1 MDAAEV
7 SARVAANLT
16 AIRARVAA
24 AATRSGRVPERV
36 RLVAVSKTFGP
47 EYVRAAHAV
56 GQRDFG
62 ENKVQEAFAKQEATA
77 DLGLTWHLLGHLQSN
92 KARKSASAFAWVHS
106 VDRLD
111 VLRRIDQAAV
121 EAGARPRLLIQVDLA
136 AEPTKFGLPVTDL
149 RALLDV
155 AAGCRA
161 ATVAG
166 LMLLPPWSEHPE
178 ASRPW
183 FRQLRD
189 LRDALLAEGF
199 PEGMLQELSMGM
211 SHDFEVAIE
220 EGATQVRI
228 GTAIFGAR
236 PPVLPPSA

>member
-16 AIRARVAA
+16 AVRARVAA
-24 AATRSGRVPERV
+24 AATRSGRAPERV

-47 EYVRAAHAV
+47 EYVRAAHAA
-56 GQRDFG
+56 GHTDFG

-92 KARKSASAFAWVHS
+92 KARKSAGAFEWIHS

-111 VLRRIDQAAV
+111 VLRRLDQAAV
-121 EAGARPRLLIQVDLA
+121 EAAAQPRLLIQVDLA
-136 AEPTKFGLPVTDL
+136 AEPTKFGLPVPDL
-149 RALLDV
+149 RPLLDV

-161 ATVAG
+161 ARVAG
-166 LMLLPPWSEHPE
+166 LMVLPPWGEHPE
-178 ASRPW
+178 AARSW

-189 LRDALLAEGF
+189 LRDALVAEGY
-199 PEGMLQELSMGM
+199 PDGMLQELSMGM

-220 EGATQVRI
+220 EGATQVRV

-236 PPVLPPSA
+236 PPVASPTV